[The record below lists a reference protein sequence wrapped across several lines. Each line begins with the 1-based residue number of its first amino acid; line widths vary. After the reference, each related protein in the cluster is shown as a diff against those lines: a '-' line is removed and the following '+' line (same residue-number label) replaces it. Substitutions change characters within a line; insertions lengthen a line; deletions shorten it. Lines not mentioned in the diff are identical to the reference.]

1 MHASFALFFYLV
13 YARCFC
19 PLLLPLCMHAS
30 FALFFCL
37 AYARCFCPPL
47 LPRVCTLLLP
57 SSFASCMHAR
67 ATGPHQEPVLRR
79 LRPPRKRRL
88 QVATGTRRRRG
99 ALRISCAVRRRRE
112 APIPRRPASPAWS
125 RITPRRHAGAT
136 VTTAVTGAPWLRE
149 PCSLRTPGPD
159 SLHSEGAGSVQS
171 QRWTAYCDAAGLEY
185 TTLTPFPP
193 FHPVHLRC
201 PLPVSGSMSVLVP
214 RRPRGGLA

>member
-88 QVATGTRRRRG
+88 QVAAGTRRRRG
-99 ALRISCAVRRRRE
+99 ALRCSCAVRRRRE
-112 APIPRRPASPAWS
+112 APIPRRPASLAWS
-125 RITPRRHAGAT
+125 RITPRHHAGAT
-136 VTTAVTGAPWLRE
+136 VTPFTTAVDGRPLASGALQPEDHRLRF
-149 PCSLRTPGPD
+149 
-159 SLHSEGAGSVQS
+159 
-171 QRWTAYCDAAGLEY
+171 AAFRLDY
-185 TTLTPFPP
+185 TILTPLPP
-193 FHPVHLRC
+193 FQPTHP
-201 PLPVSGSMSVLVP
+201 PN
-214 RRPRGGLA
+214 